1 MNHEIPGRIC
11 AGGVEYGFTGEI
23 GPGGDEVELV
33 SVRVAGSPSHEEGG
47 EFGGFMRIILGVS
60 AVYEGF
66 PVVADGWVVK
76 LSGRI
81 GEDVACPG
89 RVVHILIHRDDL

>member
-1 MNHEIPGRIC
+1 MDHEIPGRVR
-11 AGGVEYGFTGEI
+11 ASGVEYGSAGRI
-23 GPGGDEVELV
+23 GPSGDEIELV

-47 EFGGFMRIILGVS
+47 EFGGFVRIVLGVG

-66 PVVADGWVVK
+66 PVVTDGWVVK

-81 GEDVACPG
+81 GEDVACPRG
-89 RVVHILIHRDDL
+89 VVHVLIHGDDL